1 METGKETKDSIAE
14 VGASLAKYKNS
25 LNAFHLRTG
34 KSSSPQGK
42 NIQITNHRP
51 HGILNVIGPFNFPFH
66 LPNGHITPALIAG
79 NVVIFKP
86 SEHTPAVAEL
96 MVQLWHDAG
105 LPNGVIS
112 LLHGAIE
119 VVQKLAKHPKT
130 NGVLFT
136 GSHSAGLSLNKL
148 MSNYPNKILALELGG
163 NNPLVL
169 WNTRKLNKASDIIF
183 ESAFIS
189 TGQRCT
195 CARRL
200 ILPNI
205 KSSKKLVA
213 AVKNKSK
220 NIKYNQTSSDYFY
233 GPLISKDAVKS
244 FLEFQDDLI
253 KAGGKVI
260 LKGKKIQ
267 SKGNY
272 VSPSII
278 DMTKV
283 KKHIDKEIFG
293 PLIQI
298 NYVDS
303 FDEAI
308 EEANNT
314 AFGLSAGLIS
324 DNLSLIHI

>member
-1 METGKETKDSIAE
+1 MASSVIKRYGKAILDIAEEKNNKDKIKDLIKLETGKETKDSISE

-34 KSSSPQGK
+34 KSSSSLGT

-86 SEHTPAVAEL
+86 SEHTPIVAEF

-105 LPNGVIS
+105 LPKGVIN
-112 LLHGAIE
+112 LLHGSKE

-130 NGVLFT
+130 NGILFT

-163 NNPLVL
+163 NNPLVI
-169 WNTRKLNKASDIIF
+169 WNTRKLNKASAIIF

-205 KSSKKLVA
+205 KSSKKLVE
-213 AVKNKSK
+213 
-220 NIKYNQTSSDYFY
+220 T
-233 GPLISKDAVKS
+233 
-244 FLEFQDDLI
+244 
-253 KAGGKVI
+253 
-260 LKGKKIQ
+260 LK
-267 SKGNY
+267 KG
-272 VSPSII
+272 
-278 DMTKV
+278 
-283 KKHIDKEIFG
+283 
-293 PLIQI
+293 
-298 NYVDS
+298 
-303 FDEAI
+303 
-308 EEANNT
+308 
-314 AFGLSAGLIS
+314 
-324 DNLSLIHI
+324 